1 MVVDGDDFV
10 DCCKDCVD
18 VDDESML
25 TALEEVDEALDVDG
39 LVDVGGVLIGV
50 AGGEVRNDA
59 GDEDDDDGVVVV
71 VVEVVV
77 AGIGDNIEGAVATG
91 IVAEIIDTEARVVVV
106 VIIVLGSDAK
116 SLMQ

>member
-77 AGIGDNIEGAVATG
+77 DGIGGGVATG

>member
-77 AGIGDNIEGAVATG
+77 DGIGGG